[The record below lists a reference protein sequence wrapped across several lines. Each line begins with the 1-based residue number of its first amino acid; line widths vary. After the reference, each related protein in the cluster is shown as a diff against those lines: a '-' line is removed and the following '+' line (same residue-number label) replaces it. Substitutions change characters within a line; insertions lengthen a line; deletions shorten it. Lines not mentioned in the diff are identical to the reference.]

1 MTIRFNVFAA
11 LSRWRHRGRA
21 GSRRFQMMDLP
32 ALRDLPLGPGWFDSS
47 WDLGQGLAV
56 EVAVPGDPSFQAWID
71 AQARALERCDVAVRA
86 PMPAQQL
93 IEFVPVAIHDWAA
106 PSPARQPLR
115 KEPARVLDMAAL
127 ELALDMPEMEL
138 EPM

>member
-1 MTIRFNVFAA
+1 MTIRFNVSAA

-21 GSRRFQMMDLP
+21 GSRRFQMMDLQ

-71 AQARALERCDVAVRA
+71 AQARALERCDDAVCA
-86 PMPAQQL
+86 PLPAQQL
-93 IEFVPVAIHDWAA
+93 IEFVPVAFNDCAA
-106 PSPARQPLR
+106 PSPTRQPLR
-115 KEPARVLDMAAL
+115 NGPASVLEMPAL

-138 EPM
+138 ELI